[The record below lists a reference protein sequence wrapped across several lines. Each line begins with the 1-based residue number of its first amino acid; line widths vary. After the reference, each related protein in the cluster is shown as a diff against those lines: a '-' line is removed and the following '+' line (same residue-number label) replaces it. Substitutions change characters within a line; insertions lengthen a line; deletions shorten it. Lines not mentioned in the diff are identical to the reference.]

1 VFVDAD
7 WLLLR
12 EDKADNLFPVQI
24 QISKKPTITVE
35 NLMNKTSSS
44 PFRYQA
50 VAEHIQGLITSGAFA
65 PGDRLPSLRSLSTH
79 MQVSISTVSQA
90 YVKLEEQGV
99 ITARPRS
106 GFFVARQTRKL
117 PPFAGN
123 PRPALEPTTVKR
135 SQLIRTVL
143 EAVGDT
149 SLVPF
154 AIISPAKELLP
165 HRALS
170 TFMRQVVARDDG
182 TSLTYAPCEGDL
194 RLRRQICF
202 RSIDAGISVLPQDIL
217 VTFGAMEAL
226 NIGLRTVTR
235 PGDTVLV
242 QSPTY
247 FCFLQLL
254 ENCGLRAIE
263 IGSNPRTGV
272 DPEDI
277 ATALDTFDIKAGIL
291 ASNFNNPD
299 GSLTPEPAKKAI
311 TRIFEKRD
319 IPLIEDDVSG
329 ELHFGDARPGTY
341 KQHDRNGNVIY
352 CSSFSKTLAPGYRV
366 GWMIPGKLHDQ
377 ALEIK
382 ATSSVCSAT
391 PTQMVVAAYLES
403 GQYDRHLRKLRQAI
417 ANQMKTLQ
425 MAITEHFPQGTR
437 ATRPQGGAVLW
448 VELPGDIDA
457 VDYFFRAKKAG
468 IGIAPG
474 TIFSTQENYNSFIRL
489 SCDGIWN
496 AAMQEGIAKLGSIA
510 ADMAGEKRGIA
521 GRQG

>member
-1 VFVDAD
+1 
-7 WLLLR
+7 
-12 EDKADNLFPVQI
+12 
-24 QISKKPTITVE
+24 
-35 NLMNKTSSS
+35 MNDTSSS
-44 PFRYQA
+44 QFRYQA
-50 VAEHIQGLITSGAFA
+50 VEEHIQGLIASGTLA

-79 MQVSISTVSQA
+79 MKMSVSTISQA
-90 YVKLEEQGV
+90 YVRLEEQGV

-106 GFFVARQTRKL
+106 GFFVAQRTRKL

-123 PRPALEPTTVKR
+123 PRPALEPTTVNR
-135 SQLIRTVL
+135 NQLIRTVL

-165 HRALS
+165 HKALS
-170 TFMRQVVARDDG
+170 KLMRQVVARDDG

-263 IGSNPRTGV
+263 IGSDPRTGV
-272 DPEDI
+272 DPKDI

-291 ASNFNNPD
+291 SSNFNNPD
-299 GSLTPEPAKKAI
+299 GSLTPEPAKQAI
-311 TRIFEKRD
+311 AQLFEERS

-329 ELHFGDARPGTY
+329 ELHFQNTRPGTY
-341 KQHDRNGNVIY
+341 KQHDRTGNVIY

-366 GWMIPGKLHDQ
+366 GWMIPGKRHDQ

-391 PTQMVVAAYLES
+391 PTQLVVAAYLES
-403 GQYDRHLRKLRQAI
+403 GQYDRHLRRLRQAI
-417 ANQMKTLQ
+417 AKQMKTLQ
-425 MAITEHFPQGTR
+425 LAVTEHFPKGTR
-437 ATRPQGGAVLW
+437 ATRPVGGAVLW
-448 VELPGDIDA
+448 VELPGNIDA

-474 TIFSTQENYNSFIRL
+474 PIFSTQDNYNSFIRL

-496 AAMQEGIAKLGSIA
+496 AAMEKGIAKLGTIA
-510 ADMAGEKRGIA
+510 ADMAGENQDMDQVQDQRSK
-521 GRQG
+521 QQT